1 MAAKDLVN
9 QFVRDALLADQ
20 SRESIKDALV
30 RAGWSDQEAK
40 DALAEFSEVRFTPPI
55 PRPRPR
61 LTARDVF
68 IYAVLFTALSFTA
81 SYLIVVVHAILDI
94 RMPDPAD
101 SPYSMVSATSRMR
114 WAIATLIVSAPVYI
128 WMSYYTN
135 RRIQSDAGHRRSLV
149 RIWLTYLALFVA
161 ALTFFGDATVVI
173 YQFLQGEATL
183 RFLLKAATVA
193 FVSLAIFIFYL
204 REMEYLKGEA

>member
-1 MAAKDLVN
+1 MAAKDMVA
-9 QFVRDALLADQ
+9 QFVRDALLAKQ
-20 SRESIKDALV
+20 SRDDIRDALT
-30 RAGWSDQEAK
+30 RAGWSDHEVK
-40 DALAEFSEVRFTPPI
+40 DALAEFSDVEFTPPV

-68 IYAVLFTALSFTA
+68 IYAVLFTALTFTA
-81 SYLIVVVHAILDI
+81 SYLIVLVHAILDI

-101 SPYSMVSATSRMR
+101 NAYLANYAASRMR
-114 WAIATLIVSAPVYI
+114 WSIATLIVAAPVFV
-128 WMSYYTN
+128 WMSFYTG
-135 RRIQSDAGHRRSLV
+135 RRIEKDAGQRRSLV

-173 YQFLQGEATL
+173 YQFLQGEATV
-183 RFLLKAATVA
+183 RFLLKATTVA
-193 FVSLAIFIFYL
+193 FVSLAIFLFYL